1 MTLVSKR
8 LAALLLGLATL
19 IMDVRPTVS
28 QSMAGDPEAG
38 RLYAVNICSGCH
50 SVQSETD
57 GTGQFAPDF
66 TAIAK
71 RRSTTP
77 SSLRAYLRSDHELM
91 PNFNM
96 HRSEINDMVAYI
108 MSFRRR

>member
-1 MTLVSKR
+1 MTRHHAVL
-8 LAALLLGLATL
+8 LALIVAAGTL
-19 IMDVRPTVS
+19 IPDRHAAA

-50 SVQSETD
+50 SVQPETD
-57 GTGQFAPDF
+57 KTGQFAPDF
-66 TAIAK
+66 TVIAK

-77 SSLRAYLRSDHELM
+77 SSLRAYLRSDHDLM

-96 HRSEINDMVAYI
+96 HPSEINDMVAYI
-108 MSFRRR
+108 MSFRRK